1 MAEHKKTEEEKL
13 VAYITGEPDMK
24 PEPEIVKDEPYQELA
39 QIWELTGTAY
49 SYRNSNPD
57 KAWLKLS
64 KEIGAETKIISKK
77 RFFYFRYAAIFI
89 ALVALGA
96 VTLLLLTRNQTNT
109 PEQLIATSPEV
120 KSVQTGSK
128 PATITTVMLPDGS
141 IVKLNASSSLQYPE
155 QFASASRKVK
165 LSGEAYFEV
174 VHDASHPFVV
184 EINDFVV
191 EDLGTSFNISAYPG
205 KEQVEVNVTTGSV
218 RLREKNQKEGTILA
232 QGTSGKLLTKN
243 GKTLI
248 SNELSTNF
256 LSWITKEVTFHHTPL
271 STVFEEL
278 ENIYH
283 VRIEFTD
290 PKIANISYTA
300 NFAKFQLE
308 DIVNVIARTHHLS
321 VSKHADGYVFDS
333 K

>member
-1 MAEHKKTEEEKL
+1 MEENKKTEEEL
-13 VAYITGEPDMK
+13 VAYLTGEPGVI
-24 PEPEIVKDEPYQELA
+24 PEPETVKKEIFKELEKTWELA
-39 QIWELTGTAY
+39 GTAY

-64 KEIGAETKIISKK
+64 KEIGAERKIVGTKHLS
-77 RFFYFRYAAIFI
+77 YLRYAAVFI
-89 ALVALGA
+89 SIVALGSI
-96 VTLLLLTRNQTNT
+96 TLLLTRNQNKT
-109 PEQLIATSPEV
+109 PEQLIAASPEM

-128 PATITTVMLPDGS
+128 PATFTTVMLPDGS
-141 IVKLNASSSLQYPE
+141 IVKLNANSSLQYPE
-155 QFASASRKVK
+155 QFASASRKVR

-174 VHDASHPFVV
+174 IHDASHPFTV
-184 EINDFVV
+184 EINNVFV

-218 RLREKNQKEGTILA
+218 RLRDKNQKEGIILA
-232 QGTSGKLLTKN
+232 AGSSGKLQTEN
-243 GKTLI
+243 GKIII
-248 SNELSTNF
+248 SNELSPNF

-308 DIVNVIARTHHLS
+308 DIVNVIAKTHHLS

>member
-1 MAEHKKTEEEKL
+1 MAEHKKTEEEL
-13 VAYITGEPDMK
+13 VAYITGEPGMK
-24 PEPEIVKDEPYQELA
+24 PEPEIVKDVTYRGLEQA
-39 QIWELTGTAY
+39 WELTGTAY

-57 KAWLKLS
+57 RAWQKLS
-64 KEIGAETKIISKK
+64 KEIGAKTKVISKK
-77 RFFYFRYAAIFI
+77 RFFYLRYAAIFI
-89 ALVALGA
+89 TLVALGA
-96 VTLLLLTRNQTNT
+96 ITLLLTRNQINT
-109 PEQLIATSPEV
+109 PEQLIAASPEM
-120 KSVQTGSK
+120 KHVQTGSN
-128 PATITTVMLPDGS
+128 PASFTTVRLPDGS
-141 IVKLNASSSLQYPE
+141 TVKMNANSTLQYPE
-155 QFASASRKVK
+155 QFASASRNVK

-174 VHDASHPFVV
+174 IHDASHPFVV
-184 EINDFVV
+184 EINDILV

-205 KEQVEVNVTTGSV
+205 KKQIEVNVTTGSV
-218 RLREKNQKEGTILA
+218 RLRDKNQKEGTILA
-232 QGTSGKLLTKN
+232 EGSSGKLLTGN
-243 GKTLI
+243 GQIII
-248 SNELSTNF
+248 SNELSPNF

-308 DIVNVIARTHHLS
+308 DIVNVIAKTHHLS
-321 VSKHADGYVFDS
+321 VSKQADGYVFEP

>member
-1 MAEHKKTEEEKL
+1 MAEYKKTEEEY
-13 VAYITGEPDMK
+13 VAYIVGEPGVK
-24 PEPEIVKDEPYQELA
+24 PEPETVKEKTFRELEQTWELA
-39 QIWELTGTAY
+39 GTAY
-49 SYRNSNPD
+49 SFRNSNPD

-64 KEIGAETKIISKK
+64 KEIGVETKVVGQK
-77 RFFYFRYAAIFI
+77 RFSYLRYAAIFV
-89 ALVALGA
+89 ALVALGSI
-96 VTLLLLTRNQTNT
+96 TLLLTRNQNNT
-109 PEQLIATSPEV
+109 PKQLVAAIPEM
-120 KSVQTGSK
+120 KSVHTGSN
-128 PATITTVMLPDGS
+128 PASFTTVKLPDGS
-141 IVKLNASSSLQYPE
+141 TVKMNANSTLQYPE
-155 QFASASRKVK
+155 QFSSASRKVK

-174 VHDASHPFVV
+174 IHDASHPFVV
-184 EINDFVV
+184 EINNIVV

-218 RLREKNQKEGTILA
+218 RLRDKNQNEGTILTE
-232 QGTSGKLLTKN
+232 GSSGKLQTVN
-243 GKTLI
+243 GKILV
-248 SNELSTNF
+248 SNKLSPNY

-300 NFAKFQLE
+300 NFEKFQLE
-308 DIVNVIARTHHLS
+308 DIVNVIAKTHHLS
-321 VSKHADGYVFDS
+321 VSKQADGFVFAS